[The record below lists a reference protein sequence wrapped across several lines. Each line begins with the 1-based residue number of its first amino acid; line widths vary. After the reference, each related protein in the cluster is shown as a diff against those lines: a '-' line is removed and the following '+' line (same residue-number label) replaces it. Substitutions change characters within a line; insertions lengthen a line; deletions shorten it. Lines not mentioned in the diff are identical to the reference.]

1 MAVIV
6 LVLLLTTLPL
16 SLLGV
21 DDLFHAL
28 TFPGRIT
35 GAVLIAVALTTL
47 LGAAAALDHWLWRSF
62 PYSGAIVLIG
72 AFAAFLTNL
81 FLLVETTKYG
91 DSTTYSALF
100 AALTAGSAWAV
111 VAVWRTSVVIPAP
124 KRVAA
129 AVIVSSV
136 ITIANFGYQNLYQPN
151 QRETRPL
158 LKLSTGKPDVSQ
170 DGKAFAIPVD
180 ITFENH
186 GAVAFYVLGT
196 EFHAMA
202 EHVPLSKTD
211 RLRQQ
216 WRADAEKWAISQEK
230 NPLSRREI
238 HQPGQLVQAQPWID
252 PGAWID
258 PGDVFSI
265 RVMVQLPIDTPYD
278 QVAMYA
284 SASLARKDRL
294 GLKSPLQFKAY
305 SWKGSNVPVWVKKQE
320 KSGLDT
326 LVYQARVDENNS
338 IDKYTRDPRYVT
350 VYWEFGAHGS
360 SVSSVVAPKG
370 EEGHQVNGEEQTEL
384 NSRYGLVDAFAGP
397 VERTLWDIK
406 SRQ

>member
-16 SLLGV
+16 SFFGI
-21 DDLFHAL
+21 DDFLHAL
-28 TFPGRIT
+28 TFPGRVT
-35 GAVLIAVALTTL
+35 GTVLIAVALATL

-62 PYSGAIVLIG
+62 PYSGVVALIG

-81 FLLVETTKYG
+81 FLLVETTKDG
-91 DSTTYSALF
+91 DSTIVPALF
-100 AALTAGSAWAV
+100 AALTAGSVWAV
-111 VAVWRTSVVIPAP
+111 YAVWRTSVVIPAP
-124 KRVAA
+124 KRVAVA
-129 AVIVSSV
+129 LIVSSV
-136 ITIANFGYQNLYQPN
+136 IAIANFGYQNLYQPY

-170 DGKAFAIPVD
+170 DGKAFAVPVD

-186 GAVAFYVLGT
+186 GTVGFYVLGT

-211 RLRQQ
+211 RLREQ
-216 WRADAEKWAISQEK
+216 WRTDAEQWANSQEI

-238 HQPGQLVQAQPWID
+238 HQPGQLVQAQPWMD
-252 PGAWID
+252 PGVWID
-258 PGDVFSI
+258 PGDVFSM
-265 RVMVQLPIDTPYD
+265 RVVVQLPIDTPYD
-278 QVAMYA
+278 QLAMYA
-284 SASLARKDRL
+284 SASLARKDQL
-294 GLKSPLQFKAY
+294 DLEPPLQFKAY

-320 KSGLDT
+320 KNGLDT
-326 LVYQARVDENNS
+326 LVYQARVHENNA
-338 IDKYTRDPRYVT
+338 IDEFTREPRYVS

-360 SVSSVVAPKG
+360 SVLSAVAPQG
-370 EEGHQVNGEEQTEL
+370 EEDHKVNGEEQKEVI
-384 NSRYGLVDAFAGP
+384 SRYGLVDVLAGP